1 MIEKLKTGEFIATVE
16 PPSSSYGSFLE
27 HLLHIKC
34 VNNEYQLY
42 HFKNCLDESNTLKNN
57 KSLTLTDLALNS
69 LGQSF
74 NTNSK
79 YDELL
84 DKHRQHLLQSLPT
97 NTPLKVTALLI
108 EEENH

>member
-1 MIEKLKTGEFIATVE
+1 MI
-16 PPSSSYGSFLE
+16 
-27 HLLHIKC
+27 
-34 VNNEYQLY
+34 
-42 HFKNCLDESNTLKNN
+42 
-57 KSLTLTDLALNS
+57 TLTDLALNS

-97 NTPLKVTALLI
+97 NTPLKMIFLDNDD
-108 EEENH
+108 EENELHNNCDVEIKIALSDHFHFIKFVKCLSHFEELDLVYSVKGCEINFH